1 MQIIKSSK
9 AVALVTTAL
18 FVASLFW
25 LMNTKRVNSSLE
37 AGLNDEKL
45 KSEQLLS
52 EKLLLE
58 KDIDKM
64 KGQLVSLKETN
75 LDLNDA
81 INKATARLQAQ
92 EADYKR
98 MKRENA
104 SLAQIKE
111 QRKALTALQSQ
122 LENELLAARNAN
134 VELEEKNK
142 ELTNSVA
149 MLQEKNRILGND
161 LNRALFSAVDHS
173 MVQAVKKSQ
182 RLTVKAK
189 RTKKLMAH
197 FEVPSGLKTLS
208 FRITDDRGKVM
219 TEKDGTIVSTITP
232 SEQNVT
238 ASTDDN
244 QSINALQ
251 KVEMTFV
258 PKARLKSGVYTV
270 EILNDNLY
278 VGSMKLK
285 LN

>member
-81 INKATARLQAQ
+81 ISKATARLQAQ

-134 VELEEKNK
+134 ADLEAKNK

-173 MVQAVKKSQ
+173 MVQAVKKYQ

-189 RTKKLMAH
+189 RTKKLMAN
-197 FEVPSGLKTLS
+197 FEVPSELKTLS

-219 TEKDGTIVSTITP
+219 TEKEGTIASTITP

-278 VGSMKLK
+278 VGSLK
-285 LN
+285 VRLN